1 MIVNNEIVGYK
12 YHYECEECDLK
23 EMKHIIFSY
32 FPRYFYQFS
41 HGFSHLVD
49 FTAAPKPADRDTA
62 PGLSIPRICLDRL
75 CTGWVRCQP
84 AQHTDIMIRY
94 N

>member
-1 MIVNNEIVGYK
+1 MKMIVNNEIVGYK

-23 EMKHIIFSY
+23 EMNHIIFSY

-49 FTAAPKPADRDTA
+49 FPAAPKETGTQRQAFPSQGSALTA
-62 PGLSIPRICLDRL
+62 FALAG
-75 CTGWVRCQP
+75 
-84 AQHTDIMIRY
+84 
-94 N
+94 